1 MELLFILTVSF
12 CIMLY
17 SIQCATPEKLI
28 IFDFDETLG
37 YFSEMNL
44 IVSILYSLR
53 KDATISFR
61 DITHYVCKLYPE
73 YFRKD
78 IFQTLE
84 YVLKM
89 KREKHIDH
97 VVMYTNNNA
106 GKYWVESVIDYI
118 HYILQEPLFDEMIT
132 SYNCLH
138 QEENDIRRLSQE
150 KQIAD
155 ITNILHIHPHSEFI
169 FIDDC
174 YHEKMDSE
182 YVYYIKISPYI
193 YTMGI
198 QDIIQRLRDNYY
210 DQTNTDYI
218 CKQLQSKYNKIQH
231 YLSKECSSSTH
242 NELDMERIIL
252 NIDLFCTPFI
262 LI

>member
-53 KDATISFR
+53 KDANISFR
-61 DITHYVCKLYPE
+61 DITRYVCRLYPE

-84 YVLKM
+84 CILKM
-89 KREKHIDH
+89 KKEKHIH
-97 VVMYTNNNA
+97 KVIMYTNNNA
-106 GKYWVESVIDYI
+106 GKYWVESVLDYI

-138 QEENDIRRLSQE
+138 QEENDTRRISQE

-155 ITNILHIHPHSEFI
+155 LNHILHIHPHSEFV
-169 FIDDC
+169 FIDDS
-174 YHEKMDSE
+174 YHKKMESE
-182 YVYYIKISPYI
+182 YVCYIKINPYI

-198 QDIIQRLRDNYY
+198 QHIIQRLRENYY
-210 DQTNTDYI
+210 DQSNIDYI
-218 CKQLQSKYNKIQH
+218 CKQLELKYYQIQK
-231 YLSKECSSSTH
+231 YLPTSCSSH
-242 NELDMERIIL
+242 INNELDMERIIL

-262 LI
+262 LV